1 MTAMELYFKVSSVL
15 LQFINEHHLQEIL
28 AFRIGLYKLLSV
40 DEHRNWEEAGT
51 YLMNL
56 SEEIFDA
63 LGQYENTLSDRALDR
78 VVEYIDTHLEG
89 DLSLTNLAAIGGF
102 NASYLS
108 RLFKKVQNETISDYV
123 LKKRME
129 AAKVLLQESQ
139 EKIQSIST
147 KTGYLSSTSFSR
159 AFRGY
164 MGVSPQEYREMG
176 KQK

>member
-1 MTAMELYFKVSSVL
+1 M
-15 LQFINEHHLQEIL
+15 
-28 AFRIGLYKLLSV
+28 
-40 DEHRNWEEAGT
+40 
-51 YLMNL
+51 
-56 SEEIFDA
+56 
-63 LGQYENTLSDRALDR
+63 
-78 VVEYIDTHLEG
+78 
-89 DLSLTNLAAIGGF
+89 TNLAAIGGF

>member
-1 MTAMELYFKVSSVL
+1 M
-15 LQFINEHHLQEIL
+15 
-28 AFRIGLYKLLSV
+28 
-40 DEHRNWEEAGT
+40 
-51 YLMNL
+51 
-56 SEEIFDA
+56 
-63 LGQYENTLSDRALDR
+63 
-78 VVEYIDTHLEG
+78 
-89 DLSLTNLAAIGGF
+89 TNLAAIGGF

-159 AFRGY
+159 AVPLSVKIGRA
-164 MGVSPQEYREMG
+164 SCRERVLRLV
-176 KQK
+176 